1 MVRSLHEYV
10 SKDETEWPESSHG
23 DRGKSIAK
31 VHFRGLEQRDMNLGN
46 FSEGGALETS
56 RQPRAT
62 DVISYLRAKT
72 LGRRLGVNYPDVT
85 AADFSVLP
93 RVTLGAGLTFVGEG
107 GAPAEAALT
116 FGAVMPSL
124 RTGIAWGDLSYNL
137 WRQIG
142 GVAEEIVTRDL
153 FDAVAA
159 GVDRTLFHGDGGAE
173 PLGIASALGIDISSG
188 ATFSLA
194 KACDR
199 LRVVEDGNGDSIFW
213 AMSPDVAE
221 ILRQREAGTAGYPG
235 YIFTNGRI
243 LDKPALVSNSIDAG
257 FLFCGDFTRASVMIR
272 DIELLVDRSSKSTQG
287 AKRLVIFVY
296 CDVVLTQPGCFSV
309 AQGVS

>member
-1 MVRSLHEYV
+1 LGEVQ
-10 SKDETEWPESSHG
+10 PG

-31 VHFRGLEQRDMNLGN
+31 VHFRGLELRDMNLGN
-46 FSEGGALETS
+46 FSEGGALETN

-62 DVISYLRAKT
+62 DVISYLRAKVR
-72 LGRRLGVNYPDVT
+72 GRKLGVQYPDVT
-85 AADFSVLP
+85 PADFSVLP

-142 GVAEEIVTRDL
+142 GVAEEVVTRDL

-159 GVDRTLFHGDGGAE
+159 GVDRVLFHGDGAAE
-173 PLGIASALGIDISSG
+173 PTGIASALGVDVSDG
-188 ATFSLA
+188 DTFSLA
-194 KACDR
+194 KACSM
-199 LRVVEDGNGDSIFW
+199 LKAVEDANAESIMW
-213 AMSPDVAE
+213 AMDPATAE
-221 ILRQREAGTAGYPG
+221 VLRQREAGSAGFPG
-235 YIFTNGRI
+235 YVFSAGKI
-243 LDKPALVSNSIDAG
+243 LDKPAYVSNSITSG
-257 FLFCGDFTRASVMIR
+257 HLFVGDFTRAVVMIR
-272 DIELLVDRSSKSTQG
+272 DVELLVDRSSKSTQG